1 MPRDAAAP
9 TDDALHG
16 IHDGARTATGR
27 PVPLTRTAIE
37 ARILGGL
44 GLVRTERTFRNVE
57 AESIE
62 VTATMPVPVHAQ
74 LAAMSVRIG
83 GRVLRAA
90 AMARTKARA
99 AYEEG
104 LEAGH
109 TAALHEELIRGVHMI
124 SVGHVPPGEEVAV
137 ASTWVQPLSHD
148 GSAYA
153 LKIPTTVGECY
164 GRSPLADSDDLLI
177 GDTVHRAE
185 LSVACPDGTAH
196 LLSGTPLVDGRAT
209 IALDRPIELEVV
221 GWHPRTLRGVAADG
235 RAVLLDVKPLLAGH
249 AALRADLLLDESGS
263 MHQPAGFGEGRATC
277 WQEMIRGLVAAGEA
291 VLGPE
296 DGLQVWAFANRPR
309 RIYLGPGDGLALAL
323 RRVRHGSGGTE
334 VGLALDT
341 ALASPFRADDLLV
354 VTDGRSHALDVHR
367 LARQGRRISVVLVG
381 EAALEAPLGQL
392 AALTGG
398 QLFVTG
404 LSSVADAVAAAVAA
418 MRRPRLIVQLIEG
431 RPERIARAVAGM
443 EVTATWND
451 VGTEPEKPEDAAT
464 EEERLVGAYAAALA
478 ISAMAEPAAAALAE
492 AHGLC
497 CHLTSLVL
505 VDEAGEAQQ
514 SLPAQR
520 KVALSPPRALVAP
533 SGMAAV
539 PMLARRR
546 APAGPSGID
555 RPVLAPSRNPGLAV
569 LREVLG
575 QVDWSDTER
584 LRRGDLG
591 GLDAAV
597 AAALRE
603 AAQALEVRAL
613 AASMGLDPL
622 VVAVALLA
630 GAAAKVHRGAA
641 RLFRALLGAADPGPV
656 EAARRA
662 VGL

>member
-1 MPRDAAAP
+1 MPRNAAAP
-9 TDDALHG
+9 TDDPLHG
-16 IHDGARTATGR
+16 IRDGARTATGR

-44 GLVRTERTFRNVE
+44 ALVRTERTFRNAE

-62 VTATMPVPVHAQ
+62 VTATMPVPIHAQ
-74 LAAMSVRIG
+74 LAAMSARIG
-83 GRVLRAA
+83 GRVLRAV
-90 AMARTKARA
+90 AMARTEARA

-109 TAALHEELIRGVHMI
+109 TAVLHEELIRGMHMI
-124 SVGHVPPGEEVAV
+124 SVGHVPPGEQVTV

-153 LKIPTTVGECY
+153 LKIPTTVGQCY

-177 GDTVHRAE
+177 GDVVHLAE
-185 LSVACPDGTAH
+185 LSVSYPDGIAH
-196 LLSGTPLVDGRAT
+196 VLGGTSLVDGRAT
-209 IALDRPIELEVV
+209 IALDRPIELEIV
-221 GWHPRTLRGVAADG
+221 GWRPRTVRGVAADG
-235 RAVLLDVKPLLAGH
+235 RTVRLDVTPLPAGH
-249 AALRADLLLDESGS
+249 ATLRADLLLDESGS
-263 MHQPAGFGEGRATC
+263 MHQPAGVGEGRGTG

-291 VLGPE
+291 VLGPADE
-296 DGLQVWAFANRPR
+296 FEVWAFANRPR
-309 RIYLGPGDGLALAL
+309 QIYRGPGDGLAPAL

-341 ALASPFRADDLLV
+341 ALASPFQGDELLV
-354 VTDGRSHALDVHR
+354 VTDGRSHALNVQR

-381 EAALEAPLGQL
+381 EAALEAPLGHL

-398 QLFVTG
+398 QLFVAG

-418 MRRPRLIVQLIEG
+418 MRRPYLTVPPIEG

-443 EVTATWND
+443 EVTATWTD
-451 VGTEPEKPEDAAT
+451 LGTEPEKPEDAAT

-478 ISAMAEPAAAALAE
+478 IPAMTEPAAVALAV

-514 SLPAQR
+514 GLPAQR
-520 KVALSPPRALVAP
+520 KVALSPPRALAAP
-533 SGMAAV
+533 GGMAAM
-539 PMLARRR
+539 PMFARRR
-546 APAGPSGID
+546 APAGPSGMD
-555 RPVLAPSRNPGLAV
+555 RAVFAAGRDRGLAA
-569 LREVLG
+569 LRDVLG
-575 QVDWSDTER
+575 RMDWSDPER
-584 LRRGDLG
+584 LRRGDLS
-591 GLDAAV
+591 GLDPAA
-597 AAALRE
+597 AAALRW
-603 AAQALEVRAL
+603 ATQTPEVRAL
-613 AASMGLDPL
+613 AAAIGLDPL
-622 VVAVALLA
+622 LVAVALLA
-630 GAAAKVHRGAA
+630 GAAAPAHRDAA
-641 RLFRALLGAADPGPV
+641 RLFRALLGAADPGSI